1 VPKQKSRPAGDRA
14 ASEIVLADAITNN
27 ENRPFVQGL
36 DDLARYQA
44 MVLVSRFS
52 VSPELAVALAAVAFN
67 GGAG

>member
-1 VPKQKSRPAGDRA
+1 VLDKKSRPAGDRA

-36 DDLARYQA
+36 DDLRAFRAMHLIAR
-44 MVLVSRFS
+44 LNLT
-52 VSPELAVALAAVAFN
+52 PEIAVALAAVAF

>member
-1 VPKQKSRPAGDRA
+1 MPKQKSRPASDRA
-14 ASEIVLADAITNN
+14 ASEIVLADANTNN

-52 VSPELAVALAAVAFN
+52 VSPELAVALAAVAF
-67 GGAG
+67 GGAA

>member
-52 VSPELAVALAAVAFN
+52 VSPELAVALAAVAF
-67 GGAG
+67 GGAA